1 MVKVAGQSCWSK
13 LLVKVDGQSCRS
25 KLQVKVAGQSCR
37 SKLLVK
43 VAGQSCRSKLLVKV
57 AGQSC
62 WSSVMEYLFLGK
74 SDLTMFEAFM
84 KNGAAAPEYL
94 IVYQV
99 TKNVFY
105 DEMISI

>member
-1 MVKVAGQSCWSK
+1 MK
-13 LLVKVDGQSCRS
+13 
-25 KLQVKVAGQSCR
+25 
-37 SKLLVK
+37 
-43 VAGQSCRSKLLVKV
+43 
-57 AGQSC
+57 
-62 WSSVMEYLFLGK
+62 YLFLGK

-105 DEMISI
+105 D